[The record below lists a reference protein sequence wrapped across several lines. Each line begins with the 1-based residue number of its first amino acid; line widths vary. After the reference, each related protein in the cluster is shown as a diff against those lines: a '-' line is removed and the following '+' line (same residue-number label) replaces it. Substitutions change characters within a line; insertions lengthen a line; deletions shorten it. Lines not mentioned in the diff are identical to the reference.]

1 VDTLGDNLT
10 KSLVV
15 ILYYCGF
22 RISEATGDGD
32 RKWKVL
38 SVEGRAL
45 SKQKKLPD
53 NWMDGEYENKLWW
66 WRRRSSSLP
75 GIVKEDIKVQDGNIY
90 ITSKPLKHG
99 KRTGSLELPLSLPM
113 VDLVVNQWKAT
124 PDGAKVW
131 PITQH
136 KAWRIISSASGGKIY
151 PHSFRNSRATSMA
164 SSDQISIRDMMGWFG
179 WSRATTADNYIFE
192 QKSRAKA
199 VASIVESVKQ
209 EV

>member
-1 VDTLGDNLT
+1 LGRGRKNQSRYKAKRDNIITFTEAKALVDTLGDNLT

-22 RISEATGDGD
+22 RINEAIGDGD

-90 ITSKPLKHG
+90 IEAAEAWEANRLPRAAAKPTHG
-99 KRTGSLELPLSLPM
+99 GSCSEP
-113 VDLVVNQWKAT
+113 
-124 PDGAKVW
+124 
-131 PITQH
+131 
-136 KAWRIISSASGGKIY
+136 
-151 PHSFRNSRATSMA
+151 
-164 SSDQISIRDMMGWFG
+164 
-179 WSRATTADNYIFE
+179 
-192 QKSRAKA
+192 
-199 VASIVESVKQ
+199 VEGDTRRS
-209 EV
+209 